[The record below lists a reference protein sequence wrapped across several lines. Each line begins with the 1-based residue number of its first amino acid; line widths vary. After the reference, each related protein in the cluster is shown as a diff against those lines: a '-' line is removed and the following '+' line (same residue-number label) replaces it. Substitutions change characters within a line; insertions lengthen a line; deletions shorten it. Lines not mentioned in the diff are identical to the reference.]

1 MSNDREIHPEEEWE
15 GAQAEPLPG
24 ISRRRFLRGAALGAA
39 AAGAALAMGDGE
51 ALAQTEDTGDV
62 TLDGLMLTYIAS
74 PLGSIGSA
82 SWTVQK
88 SNTHTMRVVAAA
100 NRTLSIKSD
109 FNVDITETFS
119 VGGSTE
125 FRQSAGTS
133 VTNSITLRRTSTQT
147 ITTPTPGAVGN
158 TVIVGLLKPKARFR
172 GNTSLLRFKFLS
184 ANSLFAIKVS
194 DFQSGAVN
202 HLFSAATISSFLSQY
217 APINDPSG
225 STVIKP
231 RFKLRLSILL
241 SPGVPDVFSFTKST
255 GSTHADSKSATT
267 SVEIVER
274 TGFTLF
280 GVLGTTFSTG
290 QRLEWTT
297 TATQEFA
304 TDLMVSY
311 SITLNRT
318 TLGVSQVYWDR
329 AWKTFLTLDKGA
341 PSATQPKVSG
351 VVKDASG
358 FAISGAYVKV
368 VQDNAEWAAR
378 TDASGSYTIQTP
390 TGQPLAS
397 GTYPVLCGDQS
408 LNLAIGSGT
417 GPYYANLN
425 SVDLISSRETGF
437 SGETYNL
444 N

>member
-1 MSNDREIHPEEEWE
+1 MSNDREFHPKDERESVQPEE
-15 GAQAEPLPG
+15 PVG

-39 AAGAALAMGDGE
+39 AAGAALALGEGE

-62 TLDGLMLTYIAS
+62 TVDGLMLTYIAS

-100 NRTLSIKSD
+100 SRGISIRSD
-109 FNVDITETFS
+109 ISAGITETFS

-147 ITTPTPGAVGN
+147 VTTPTPGAVGN

-172 GNTSLLRFKFLS
+172 GDTSSLRFKFLS
-184 ANSLFAIKVS
+184 ANSLFAIKIS

-202 HLFSAATISSFLSQY
+202 HLFSAATISSFLAQY
-217 APINDPSG
+217 PPLNDPSG

-231 RFKLRLSILL
+231 RFKLRLNILL
-241 SPGVPDVFSFTKST
+241 SPGVTDVFSFTKST
-255 GSTHADSKSATT
+255 GSTHADTKSATT
-267 SVEIVER
+267 SVEIVEK

-280 GVLGTTFSTG
+280 GLLATTFS
-290 QRLEWTT
+290 
-297 TATQEFA
+297 

-318 TLGVSQVYWDR
+318 TLGVNQVYWDR

-341 PSATQPKVSG
+341 PSATQPKVAG
-351 VVKDASG
+351 VVTDTNG

-378 TDASGSYTIQTP
+378 TNGSGGYSIETP
-390 TGQPLAS
+390 PGQPLS
-397 GTYPVLCGDQS
+397 TGTYPVLCGDRS
-408 LNLAIGSGT
+408 LNVNIGSGSGT
-417 GPYYANLN
+417 YYANLS
-425 SVDLISSRETGF
+425 SVDLIASRETGF